1 MIKLKFPDSKTS
13 KLAWKGDIPITNR
26 YTSGV
31 AGQKFFQALK
41 EEEKIL
47 GTVCNRCDITYVPMK
62 LFCERCFAEL
72 NETVDVGD
80 TGKLVSFSV
89 VHLDLDGK
97 KVNPPQMVGLI
108 ELGNSQAKIVHLLGE
123 VKPTDLRSGLTV
135 KAVWKMPLGREGKIT
150 DIQYFKPL

>member
-1 MIKLKFPDSKTS
+1 MTKLKFPDAKAG
-13 KLAWKGDIPITNR
+13 KLAWKGDIPITSR

-31 AGQKFFQALK
+31 AGQRFFQALK

-47 GTVCNRCDITYVPMK
+47 GTVCSKCEVTYVPMK

-80 TGKLVSFSV
+80 SGKLISFAV
-89 VHLDLDGK
+89 VHVDLDGK
-97 KVNPPQMVGLI
+97 KINPPQIIGLI
-108 ELGNSQAKIVHLLGE
+108 ELGNSQAKIIHLLGE
-123 VKPTDLRSGLTV
+123 TKPSDLKIGMVV

-150 DIQYFKPL
+150 DIQHFKPL

>member
-1 MIKLKFPDSKTS
+1 MTKLKFPDTKAG

-31 AGQKFFQALK
+31 SGQKFFQALK

-89 VHLDLDGK
+89 VHVDLDGK
-97 KVNPPQMVGLI
+97 KINPPQMVGLI
-108 ELGNSQAKIVHLLGE
+108 ELGGSQAKIVHLLGE
-123 VKPTDLRSGLTV
+123 VKPADLRLGMTV

>member
-1 MIKLKFPDSKTS
+1 MSKVKFPDSKVG
-13 KLAWKGDIPITNR
+13 KLAWKGDIPIASR
-26 YTSGV
+26 YTAGV

-47 GTVCNRCDITYVPMK
+47 GTFCSNCNVTYVPMK

-80 TGKLVSFSV
+80 SGKLVSFCV

-97 KVNPPQMVGLI
+97 KINPAQIVGLI
-108 ELGNSQAKIVHLLGE
+108 ELENSQAKIVHLLGE
-123 VKPTDLRSGLTV
+123 TNPSDLRVGMKV

-150 DIQYFKPL
+150 DIQYFKPI